1 MKIDRSKLSHQQ
13 ILNLEAAIKSYNER
27 KLTSSDSPP
36 VLYIELTQN
45 CIARCTF
52 CRRKHMNSPGY
63 NMDDKTFDII
73 LKDYAPHSVLVDL
86 RGWGES
92 LMLPNFDEYVNRI
105 AKFGPK
111 IKVTTTL
118 GCGSKKAMQSLI
130 DNDVYVSVTLDFA
143 DKDLYE
149 KWRKGIYYDIVMKNL
164 EFLTQEM
171 KKKGTLKDNIRFLIA
186 PLQKANLEQIEKII
200 QIAERHGVSEV
211 AIAPLVSSP
220 VNPNL
225 LRYNKRKTIE
235 ALRGAAKY
243 AKDAKI
249 KLSLHLNPFKELYIK
264 DKAFDFCCHPWL
276 YVFINHKGDVLFCD
290 HMMNP
295 FFTRYRIGH
304 ITEDKAM
311 VWNGKEAQRQ
321 RSAHIQKHM
330 LKLPI
335 KCMACYTGGR
345 YADHEHEID
354 EQFSRWLV
362 TEKDIE
368 DKLRLRRDRPK
379 R

>member
-13 ILNLEAAIKSYNER
+13 RSNLEAAIKSYNER
-27 KLTSSDSPP
+27 KLTSSASPP

-45 CIARCTF
+45 CVASCTF
-52 CRRKHMNSPGY
+52 CRRKHVNSPSY
-63 NMDDKTFDII
+63 NMDDRTFDII
-73 LKDYAPHSVLVDL
+73 LKDYAPYSVLVDL

-92 LMLPNFDEYVNRI
+92 LMLPNFDEYVNRV

-118 GCGSKKAMQSLI
+118 GCGSKKALQSLI
-130 DNDVYVSVTLDFA
+130 DNDVYVSVTFDFA

-149 KWRKGIYYDIVMKNL
+149 KWRRGICYDTVIRNL
-164 EFLTQEM
+164 DFLTQEM
-171 KKKGTLKDNIRFLIA
+171 RKKGTLKDNIRFLMA
-186 PLQKANLEQIEKII
+186 PLQKANLGQVEKIM
-200 QIAERHGVSEV
+200 QIAGRYGVSEV

-235 ALRGAAKY
+235 ALREAAKY

-264 DKAFDFCCHPWL
+264 EKAFDFCCHPWL
-276 YVFINHKGDVLFCD
+276 YVFINYKGDVLFCD

-321 RSAHIQKHM
+321 RSAHIQKKM

-368 DKLRLRRDRPK
+368 DKLRPRRDRPK